1 MLAGARAPETV
12 HEYALAFA
20 LHGTQ
25 PPDEA
30 DVTDATLDAVVA
42 ALASYDVPA
51 VRMLFDAC
59 LLGKALPEELAQ
71 AFNVS
76 PAEVEAY
83 TTLFFDTEVFTND
96 FHVIAWIAQREET
109 ARATLKEAHT
119 KGFRAIRFQYAADR
133 SPPSVETTLTQ
144 VLEADTRAYL
154 SLGHILPG
162 DSRHKDVAALRKQVV
177 TTASVLHKIA
187 NPVDAPQEASGDDE
201 FVIKPRPP
209 NPTLEQLVARGGQ
222 IAQ

>member
-1 MLAGARAPETV
+1 MLAGARAPETP

-20 LHGTQ
+20 IHGTQ

-59 LLGKALPEELAQ
+59 LLGKATSDELSQ

-76 PAEVEAY
+76 PAEAEAY
-83 TTLFFDTEVFTND
+83 SSLFFDVSVFTND
-96 FHVIAWIAQREET
+96 FHVIAWIAQREEA

-133 SPPSVETTLTQ
+133 NPPSVETTLSQ
-144 VLEADTRAYL
+144 VLEADTRTYL
-154 SLGHILPG
+154 SLGHVAPG
-162 DSRHKDVAALRKQVV
+162 DPRHKDVAALRKQVV
-177 TTASVLHKIA
+177 TTASVLYKIA
-187 NPVDAPQEASGDDE
+187 TPTDAPQEASGDDE

>member
-20 LHGTQ
+20 LHGEQ
-25 PPDEA
+25 PPEGA
-30 DVTDATLDAVVA
+30 NVTDATLDAVVA
-42 ALASYDVPA
+42 ALASFDVSG
-51 VRMLFDAC
+51 VRQLFDAC
-59 LLGKALPEELAQ
+59 LLGKATPEELER

-76 PAEVEAY
+76 QAEVEAY
-83 TTLFFDTEVFTND
+83 TSLFFDVSVFTND
-96 FHVIAWIAQREET
+96 FHVIAWIAQRPELD
-109 ARATLKEAHT
+109 RATLKEAHT

-133 SPPSVETTLTQ
+133 EAPSVETALSQ

-154 SLGHILPG
+154 ALGHILPG

-177 TTASVLHKIA
+177 TTAAVLHKIA
-187 NPVDAPQEASGDDE
+187 TPTDAPQEASGDDE

-209 NPTLEQLVARGGQ
+209 NPTLEQLVASGGQ